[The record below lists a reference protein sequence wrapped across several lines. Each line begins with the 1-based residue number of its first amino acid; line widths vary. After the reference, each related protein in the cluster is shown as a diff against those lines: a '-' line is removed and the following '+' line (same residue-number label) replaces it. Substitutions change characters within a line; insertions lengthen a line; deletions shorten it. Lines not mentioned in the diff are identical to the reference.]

1 MFLPF
6 WVQRD
11 GMLDIDAG
19 AAGGTI
25 DAPAAT
31 DAAQLLAAYASGLHR
46 CGPPLRC
53 VCGGVSLAGDG
64 GREKRNRC
72 GPEVSG
78 ADRYG
83 VRGAVVR
90 GALYGVHKCL
100 PKIALPT
107 RVRLIGVMLLLPADQ
122 AIPACGCD
130 CLLQEQAE
138 ASEGLC
144 SVSS

>member
-1 MFLPF
+1 MLEQRAAPLTPPPPPTPPSSLPPTPP
-6 WVQRD
+6 D
-11 GMLDIDAG
+11 STGAG
-19 AAGGTI
+19 RHYGV
-25 DAPAAT
+25 
-31 DAAQLLAAYASGLHR
+31 
-46 CGPPLRC
+46 C
-53 VCGGVSLAGDG
+53 VGGVSLAGDW

-83 VRGAVVR
+83 LRGAVVR